1 MNRAGEMVRNLAGD
15 LAYKSYR
22 PAPLPP
28 VPGIEMNAHMTRELG
43 QASRN
48 LAELDTLVRHIP
60 DVQLFLCMYLR
71 KEALLSSQIEG
82 TQCTLEDVLAADVEE
97 NVSLDVAEV
106 ASYVRAVEY
115 AVSRRRELPLCNR
128 LLREVHRELLNNA
141 RGADKEPGEFRRSQN
156 WIGPAGC
163 SLRDARYVPP
173 NVEDMGNAMSE
184 LERYI
189 NEDDGTDPLIKAA
202 LVHYQFE
209 TIHPFLDGN
218 GRLGRLLILLCLM
231 EWDVLHSPV
240 LYVSYF
246 LKKNQWEYYG
256 KLSNVRENGNYEQ
269 WILFFLEAIN
279 KSASDAVSTIFLLKD
294 IYNKNIVS
302 IKNCVK
308 CKQKTL
314 DLFTYINFHPIV
326 TVKSVKE
333 ALGISTGT
341 ARICVDNLVSM
352 KILNE
357 TTHKTRNRI
366 FAYTEYLNILAR
378 NN

>member
-1 MNRAGEMVRNLAGD
+1 
-15 LAYKSYR
+15 
-22 PAPLPP
+22 
-28 VPGIEMNAHMTRELG
+28 
-43 QASRN
+43 
-48 LAELDTLVRHIP
+48 
-60 DVQLFLCMYLR
+60 MYLR

-189 NEDDGTDPLIKAA
+189 NEDDGTDPLIKVA

-246 LKKNQWEYYG
+246 LKK
-256 KLSNVRENGNYEQ
+256 
-269 WILFFLEAIN
+269 
-279 KSASDAVSTIFLLKD
+279 
-294 IYNKNIVS
+294 
-302 IKNCVK
+302 
-308 CKQKTL
+308 
-314 DLFTYINFHPIV
+314 
-326 TVKSVKE
+326 KSVGV
-333 ALGISTGT
+333 L
-341 ARICVDNLVSM
+341 R
-352 KILNE
+352 
-357 TTHKTRNRI
+357 KTEQCSRKRK
-366 FAYTEYLNILAR
+366 L
-378 NN
+378 

>member
-163 SLRDARYVPP
+163 SQRDARYVPP
-173 NVEDMGNAMSE
+173 NV
-184 LERYI
+184 
-189 NEDDGTDPLIKAA
+189 
-202 LVHYQFE
+202 
-209 TIHPFLDGN
+209 
-218 GRLGRLLILLCLM
+218 
-231 EWDVLHSPV
+231 
-240 LYVSYF
+240 
-246 LKKNQWEYYG
+246 
-256 KLSNVRENGNYEQ
+256 
-269 WILFFLEAIN
+269 
-279 KSASDAVSTIFLLKD
+279 
-294 IYNKNIVS
+294 
-302 IKNCVK
+302 
-308 CKQKTL
+308 
-314 DLFTYINFHPIV
+314 
-326 TVKSVKE
+326 
-333 ALGISTGT
+333 
-341 ARICVDNLVSM
+341 
-352 KILNE
+352 
-357 TTHKTRNRI
+357 
-366 FAYTEYLNILAR
+366 
-378 NN
+378 